1 VFGWADG
8 SFAEY
13 AIAPEDQLAAKPAN
27 LGFEQAA
34 VVPISGFAAEVT
46 GVASVDQADLVR
58 SLGADQV
65 VDYTREDVTDG
76 TRHWP

>member
-13 AIAPEDQLAAKPAN
+13 AIAPEDQLPAKPAN

-34 VVPISGFAAEVT
+34 VVPISGSAAQVT

-58 SLGADQV
+58 SLGTDQV
-65 VDYTREDVTDG
+65 IDYTREDVTDG